1 MSSFVFND
9 FKKRYLNGEVPSAD
23 HWTFIPVNESFKTD
37 FEFNDIR
44 LDHYRSLS
52 DFRDVSNS
60 KNEQNLF
67 TYSGTEDK
75 TSNGKAD
82 YVNVTGDNFKLQGTT
97 LYSGCKVT
105 YKWTKVIEDHE
116 FNNKPFYVTT
126 ENYETFLEFY
136 QDSIKD
142 NPYIPTYLSRGGFYF
157 IRSKDELEWFAERSN
172 YNNTII
178 GVIGDNLEGVIN
190 KPIGV
195 NEDKPFNGILDG
207 NYYTL
212 DISIKAQSTDNGVV
226 GILGPFGIVRNFKL
240 INSKNVNSITCEK
253 GITLS
258 HIKNDGRDVNC
269 GLLVGR
275 NYGLIENIDAKNLGN
290 FNIFGCVPSVYSV
303 TNKSDDYKWNETDN
317 FVRKKFDENNEN
329 FMFLNSFCINSP
341 GNICPYVGYFN
352 EGKFADDACGLLNDL
367 KITAVGDGGFDLN
380 SCEDYFANW
389 GQKLTATQGIVDNGF
404 DLSFYVTY
412 YDSNQ
417 SPYNPDQINVRYR
430 PLGNYYVNGYA
441 DTAYK
446 STYIERVSADYD
458 LTFSSILTNKALKTY
473 LKNPLYYGFDNF
485 GFYTVRGVGK
495 YETTVSSWIE
505 NYNSNLCQKAL
516 GTAYSMNSSL
526 APGYETTRCSMRMHP
541 QARAAYNVGIIIGSN
556 YGTANNIQISAI
568 VKNTSNFVGFIGG
581 LAGKQSYGQVNN
593 VIVSMDNE
601 LVYDLGSQPEYGDI
615 VYYKQTPVFPDVI
628 KNYIQ
633 GKLNDTV
640 GKNNLINWYC
650 KPWYDENRDDA
661 NTLPYTCNTAQTVTD
676 DVISYKLR
684 PIFVV
689 GGLFG
694 RYVPSYGSNSNY
706 STLKTFVNNST
717 VLYKDN
723 YSTTNEEYKRAENA
737 FGVLA
742 GKVDYA
748 TNSYNFYYEAGMA
761 CNNCE
766 FSALSFVGE
775 PFKVYGN
782 NFDGKEW
789 VPVGIDQGNG
799 TSALDQAHSVNHY
812 VGVYELKYNTIDP
825 VVYTVN
831 GSLTAKP
838 DGSYYYTTASPT
850 PPYTPGPETGY
861 FPKDKRS
868 LSEQGI
874 YWAADYPIDLSSH
887 NGGMIKSHNM
897 FGFVYADDPDLTLS
911 DGNRWDVLHK
921 YYNAPN
927 FDTTALNG
935 GYNKRN
941 MASKLIALNNCY
953 SNIDNWIQLYD
964 DYMNQWN
971 YMKLPSF
978 LQTKTAFD
986 ANEIYIIQKYWNRV
1000 RTKYNGYV
1008 DVGGA
1013 ISSNISWDNASASL
1027 FTSAIPNTNPQMYV
1041 SSYFREGLLNSQI
1054 YPFVSIATQNTY
1066 DGYTTVQYQHFGW
1079 YNTTNNSAYND
1090 TLSNLNSH
1098 IFSAFEV
1105 NGLYDFANVYNN
1117 PRKYEK
1123 NILTHYNMAWN
1134 VSFDKDIVW
1143 YDRITYFPQRQTDDT
1158 YYYYTYN
1165 TTLSEPNQI
1174 SNNFNT
1180 LTDAFAFTLPITFTA
1195 ENDRFGYSTPIVG
1208 ENDATNDYITIGQ
1221 YFSPAEIRNNIE
1233 KSIHKDDKGYKYFT
1247 TTSVSSDENFGG
1259 LLVVDSSG
1267 RNVMFMDNENNMPIT
1282 GNSVAF
1288 KAVGLTNINKVKDN
1302 KLVLSV

>member
-23 HWTFIPVNESFKTD
+23 HWTFIPVNESFKTQ
-37 FEFNDIR
+37 FEFEDIR

-60 KNEQNLF
+60 NKDDENNWF
-67 TYSGTEDK
+67 TYSGTENN
-75 TSNGKAD
+75 TSKGKAD
-82 YVNVTGDNFKLQGTT
+82 YVNVTGDDFRLQGDT
-97 LYSGCKVT
+97 LYGGRKVT
-105 YKWTKVIEDHE
+105 YKWTKVIEDQE
-116 FNNKPFYVTT
+116 FNNKPLYITT

-136 QDSIKD
+136 QDSVKD
-142 NPYIPTYLSRGGFYF
+142 NPYIPTYLSSGGFYF
-157 IRSKDELEWFAERSN
+157 IRSKDELEWFANRSE

-190 KPIGV
+190 KPIGE

-207 NYYTL
+207 NYYTF

-253 GITLS
+253 AITLS

-303 TNKSDDYKWNETDN
+303 TNKSDDYRWNETDN

-329 FMFLNSFCINSP
+329 FMYLNSFCINSP

-352 EGKFADDACGLLNDL
+352 EGKFADDACGLMSDL
-367 KITAVGDGGFDLN
+367 KISAYGDDGFDLN
-380 SCEDYFANW
+380 KCENYFANW
-389 GQKLTATQGIVDNGF
+389 GQQLSAEGIVDNGF
-404 DLSFYVTY
+404 DLSFTVGY
-412 YDSNQ
+412 YTDSQ
-417 SPYNPDQINVRYR
+417 IRVYNPDQIYVCYK
-430 PLGNYYVNGYA
+430 PLGNYYVI
-441 DTAYK
+441 
-446 STYIERVSADYD
+446 STTDPYSTTEISRTSLDYD
-458 LTFSSILTNKALKTY
+458 LTHCTLLTNSTLRTY

-505 NYNSNLCQKAL
+505 NFNSNLCQKAL
-516 GTAYSMNSSL
+516 GSAYSMNSAL
-526 APGYETTRCSMRMHP
+526 APSYETTRCSMRLHP

-556 YGTANNIQISAI
+556 YGTANNIQISAV

-633 GKLNDTV
+633 GKLNDSV
-640 GKNNLINWYC
+640 GKNNLINTYC

-661 NTLPYTCNTAQTVTD
+661 NTLQYTCNTAQTVTN

-684 PIFVV
+684 PIFIV

-694 RYVPSYGSNSNY
+694 RYVPSFGSNIDY

-723 YSTTNEEYKRAENA
+723 YSTTNNELKRAENA
-737 FGVLA
+737 FGVLV

-775 PFKVYGN
+775 PFNVYGN
-782 NFDGKEW
+782 SFNGEEW
-789 VPVGIDQGNG
+789 TPDCIDLGDG
-799 TSALDQAHSVNHY
+799 TSALNQAHSVNHY

-831 GSLTAKP
+831 GSPTANP
-838 DGSYYYTTASPT
+838 DGTYTYTAYDPDH
-850 PPYTPGPETGY
+850 PYVPITATGY
-861 FPKDKRS
+861 YPKDKRS

-887 NGGMIKSHNM
+887 NGGMVKSHNM
-897 FGFVYADDPDLTLS
+897 FSFIYAEDPDLTLA
-911 DGNRWDVLHK
+911 DGTRWDVLHK

-927 FDTTALNG
+927 FDTTELTG

-953 SNIDNWIQLYD
+953 SNLDNWIQLYD
-964 DYMNQWN
+964 DYINQWN
-971 YMKLPSF
+971 YMKLPADYE
-978 LQTKTAFD
+978 TKTAFD
-986 ANEIYIIQKYWNRV
+986 ANEIYVIQKYWNRN
-1000 RTKYNGYV
+1000 RTKYNGYINNPS
-1008 DVGGA
+1008 A
-1013 ISSNISWDNASASL
+1013 LSSYLNWDSASATL
-1027 FTSAIPNTNPQMYV
+1027 FQNTSAYFIEGLMTTQINPYV
-1041 SSYFREGLLNSQI
+1041 SL
-1054 YPFVSIATQNTY
+1054 ATQNTY
-1066 DGYTTVQYQHFGW
+1066 DGYSTVQYNHFAW
-1079 YNTTNNSAYND
+1079 YNGTYDDVTTSLNN
-1090 TLSNLNSH
+1090 H
-1098 IFSAFEV
+1098 PFSAFEV
-1105 NGLYDFANVYNN
+1105 NALYDSTNVYNN

-1123 NILTHYNMAWN
+1123 NLLPHYNMSWN
-1134 VSFDKDIVW
+1134 ASFDRDIVW
-1143 YDRITYFPQRQTDDT
+1143 YDRITYFPARQTDDT
-1158 YYYYTYN
+1158 YYYYTYS
-1165 TTLSEPNQI
+1165 TTFSDHNQI
-1174 SNNFNT
+1174 HSEFNT
-1180 LTDAFAFTLPITFTA
+1180 LTNAFAFTLPITFA
-1195 ENDRFGYSTPIVG
+1195 AGNNRFGYTTPIVG
-1208 ENDATNDYITIGQ
+1208 ENVANNEYITIGE
-1221 YFSPAEIRNNIE
+1221 YYTPTEIRTNIE
-1233 KSIHKDDKGYKYFT
+1233 TSPYTDDNGYKYFT

-1267 RNVMFMDNENNMPIT
+1267 RNVMFMDNETNMPIT

-1288 KAVGLTNINKVKDN
+1288 KTLGLSNINKVSN
-1302 KLVLSV
+1302 KMVLSV

>member
-9 FKKRYLNGEVPSAD
+9 FKRRYINGEVPSAD
-23 HWTFIPVNESFKTD
+23 NWTFIPVNESFKTD
-37 FEFNDIR
+37 FEFKNIR

-60 KNEQNLF
+60 KKENDQNMF
-67 TYSGTEDK
+67 TYYGTEYK

-82 YVNVTGDNFKLQGTT
+82 YVNVTGDNFKLHGTT
-97 LYSGCKVT
+97 LYGGSKVT
-105 YKWTKVIEDHE
+105 YKWTKVIDDQG
-116 FNNKPFYVTT
+116 FNNKPFYITT

-136 QDSIKD
+136 KDSVKD
-142 NPYIPTYLSRGGFYF
+142 NPYIQKYLSSGGFYF

-172 YNNTII
+172 HNNTII

-226 GILGPFGIVRNFKL
+226 GILGPFGKVRNFKL

-290 FNIFGCVPSVYSV
+290 FNIYGCIPSVYSV
-303 TNKSDDYKWNETDN
+303 TNKSDDYKWNETEN
-317 FVRKKFDENNEN
+317 FVRKKFDDNNEN

-352 EGKFADDACGLLNDL
+352 EGKFADDACGLMNDL
-367 KITAVGDGGFDLN
+367 KITAIGDGGFYIN
-380 SCEDYFANW
+380 YIEDYFANW
-389 GQKLTATQGIVDNGF
+389 GQKLTATPGFVDNGF
-404 DLSFYVTY
+404 DLSFYVS
-412 YDSNQ
+412 YDESIQ
-417 SPYNPDQINVRYR
+417 SQYNNDKIQVKYR
-430 PLGNYYVNGYA
+430 PLGNYYVMGYTE
-441 DTAYK
+441 TASM
-446 STYIERVSADYD
+446 STDIERVSVDND
-458 LTFSSILTNKALKTY
+458 LTYSSISTNKALKTY

-495 YETTVSSWIE
+495 YESTVSSWIE

-516 GTAYSMNSSL
+516 GTAYSMNSAL
-526 APGYETTRCSMRMHP
+526 KPGYETTRCSMRMHP

-556 YGTANNIQISAI
+556 YGTANNIQISAV

-581 LAGKQSYGQVNN
+581 LAGKQSYGEVNN

-633 GKLNDTV
+633 GKLDDSV

-661 NTLPYTCNTAQTVTD
+661 NTLPFTCNTAQTVTE

-684 PIFVV
+684 PIFIV

-694 RYVPSYGSNSNY
+694 RYVPSYGSNVNFS
-706 STLKTFVNNST
+706 SLKTFVNNST

-723 YSTTNEEYKRAENA
+723 YSTTNEEFKRAENA

-748 TNSYNFYYEAGMA
+748 TNSYNFYYESGMV

-782 NFDGKEW
+782 YFDGEEW

-825 VVYTVN
+825 IVYTVN
-831 GSLTAKP
+831 GSPTAKP
-838 DGSYYYTTASPT
+838 DGSYYYSYTDKSVMKPQTITAS
-850 PPYTPGPETGY
+850 GY

-897 FGFVYADDPDLTLS
+897 FGFVYADDLDLILPN
-911 DGNRWDVLHK
+911 GNRWDVLHK

-927 FDTTALNG
+927 FDPTALNG

-941 MASKLIALNNCY
+941 MASKLISLNNCY

-978 LQTKTAFD
+978 LESKSSFD
-986 ANEIYIIQKYWNRV
+986 ANEIYIIQKYWNRI

-1008 DVGGA
+1008 NLGDT
-1013 ISSNISWDNASASL
+1013 ISSNINWDNASASL
-1027 FTSAIPNTNPQMYV
+1027 FTSAVPNTNPQMYV
-1041 SSYFREGLLNSQI
+1041 SSYFREGLLNTQI
-1054 YPFVSIATQNTY
+1054 YPFVSIATQNTF
-1066 DGYTTVQYQHFGW
+1066 DGYTTVQYNHFAW
-1079 YNTTNNSAYND
+1079 YNGIYDDVTY
-1090 TLSNLNSH
+1090 NLNRH
-1098 IFSAFEV
+1098 TFSAFEV
-1105 NGLYDFANVYNN
+1105 NGLYDFSNVYNN

-1123 NILTHYNMAWN
+1123 NLLTHYNMDWN
-1134 VSFDKDIVW
+1134 VSFDRDIVW
-1143 YDRITYFPQRQTDDT
+1143 YDRIPYFPPRQTDDT
-1158 YYYYTYN
+1158 YFYYTYN
-1165 TTLSEPNQI
+1165 TTLSDYNKIHSE
-1174 SNNFNT
+1174 FKT

-1195 ENDRFGYSTPIVG
+1195 EDDKFGYTTPIVG
-1208 ENDATNDYITIGQ
+1208 ENVATNDYITIGQ
-1221 YFSPAEIRNNIE
+1221 YFTPSEIRTNIE
-1233 KSIHKDDKGYKYFT
+1233 KSTYTDDNGYKYFT
-1247 TTSVSSDENFGG
+1247 TTSVYSNENFGG

-1267 RNVMFMDNENNMPIT
+1267 RNVMFMDNETNMPIT

-1288 KAVGLTNINKVKDN
+1288 NTVGMKNINKVKDN
-1302 KLVLSV
+1302 KLILSV